1 MTIAV
6 NEQLFYLEVNMD
18 EISNNSEELEM
29 TDVMMRQQDLIDN
42 ATYDVCC
49 KYLGIPDEVREKVFP
64 WNMQILA
71 EVRESITDALLQF
84 GKPVCYPYIESGKEG
99 SHYCN
104 TEDCHCGRCIRDSER
119 SFIFSHK
126 FDGFEDR
133 PMYFMKVDLDAKEQM
148 RLLRQFGIWYKN
160 TYVDTDIIAM
170 ECTLVTM
177 ALLDNAIVLNPDYIP
192 LDEVLDELLSLI
204 PDSRRVLYCEYFLK
218 IQSGYIP
225 DVEW

>member
-49 KYLGIPDEVREKVFP
+49 KYLGIPDEAREKLFP
-64 WNMQILA
+64 WNMQMLA

-99 SHYCN
+99 SHYCDQK
-104 TEDCHCGRCIRDSER
+104 DCHCESCVRNGENM
-119 SFIFSHK
+119 
-126 FDGFEDR
+126 
-133 PMYFMKVDLDAKEQM
+133 PDA
-148 RLLRQFGIWYKN
+148 
-160 TYVDTDIIAM
+160 
-170 ECTLVTM
+170 
-177 ALLDNAIVLNPDYIP
+177 
-192 LDEVLDELLSLI
+192 
-204 PDSRRVLYCEYFLK
+204 
-218 IQSGYIP
+218 
-225 DVEW
+225 DV